1 VVPRNGILDHARELA
16 AGIARG
22 APLVSK
28 ALKEFMRATA
38 HMSPEQAHQVT
49 RQAWVGKSGLEN
61 YERMLSSDDF
71 NEGARA
77 FSEKR
82 GPAFKGI

>member
-1 VVPRNGILDHARELA
+1 VVPRDRILDHTRELA

-22 APLVSK
+22 APLVCQ

-49 RQAWVGKSGLEN
+49 RQAWIGKSGLEN

-82 GPAFKGI
+82 GPAFKGT